1 MESTLSRTRG
11 GLELRKGTSKELK
24 YRGVYLFHLVK
35 IGMYRIFSRF
45 NLKETIRELKNLGKK
60 HGPYFLAYAI
70 LIEILEDFAI
80 PAILYSVGKPHLIPA
95 ALAFH
100 CEPVAYPLYFAVG
113 AAVRRLKLF
122 TKKSWE

>member
-1 MESTLSRTRG
+1 MEITLGRTRE
-11 GLELRKGTSKELK
+11 GLELRTGTSNKLK
-24 YRGVYLFHLVK
+24 YRGVALLHLIK
-35 IGMYRIFSRF
+35 RGMYRILSRF

-70 LIEILEDFAI
+70 LIEFLEDLAI

-100 CEPVAYPLYFAVG
+100 CEPIAYPVYFAVA
-113 AAVRRLKLF
+113 AAVRRLR
-122 TKKSWE
+122 